1 MAKKKRSKRSWLRTG
16 LLFVL
21 TPLIVWLGVFII
33 WLFWNDI
40 AKNFTP
46 GKDKPRPAAKAAR
59 KIEKNEMPARTD
71 DKQPKEKILEE
82 DRKKLDEI
90 IKKENR

>member
-1 MAKKKRSKRSWLRTG
+1 MAKKKRRKRSWLRTIF
-16 LLFVL
+16 LFVL
-21 TPLIVWLGVFII
+21 TPLIVWSGAFII

-40 AKNFTP
+40 AANFTP
-46 GKDKPRPAAKAAR
+46 GKEQPKPAAKAPR
-59 KIEKNEMPARTD
+59 EIEKNEMPARTD

-82 DRKKLDEI
+82 DRKKLGEI